1 MESKVS
7 QLQHEVN
14 SLQSKLEEDQEDSNE
29 VLVKFKNLLLQ
40 QSEDKKKM
48 NEMEDVIE
56 ELRSE
61 KSSLE
66 DRVSYFVA
74 VT

>member
-1 MESKVS
+1 MS